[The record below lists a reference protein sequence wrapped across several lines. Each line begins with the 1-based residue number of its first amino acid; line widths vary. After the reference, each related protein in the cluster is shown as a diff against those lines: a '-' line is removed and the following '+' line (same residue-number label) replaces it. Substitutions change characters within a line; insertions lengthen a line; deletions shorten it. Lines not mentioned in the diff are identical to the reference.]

1 MAVITKYVVEH
12 KGVEKLVTTDK
23 KEADQY
29 DKMLEVADNL
39 ADYIQGKGIG
49 LDEQTLETLSI
60 LLSQHKEQVIKLFKG
75 ASAGELLSEEQ
86 QHAAQPAE
94 DTQVVALTKK
104 KA

>member
-23 KEADQY
+23 KEADKY

-39 ADYIQGKGIG
+39 ATYIQAKGLGIEE
-49 LDEQTLETLSI
+49 DTLEELSI
-60 LLSQHKEQVIKLFKG
+60 MLSKHKDQINKLFKG
-75 ASAGELLSEEQ
+75 SDSEQLLEEEKADVVELE
-86 QHAAQPAE
+86 
-94 DTQVVALTKK
+94 KK

>member
-1 MAVITKYVVEH
+1 MAVITQYVVQH

-39 ADYIQGKGIG
+39 STYIQAKGINLG
-49 LDEQTLETLSI
+49 DDVAEELSI
-60 LLSQHKEQVIKLFKG
+60 ILAKNKDSVTKLLKGTDVDLLLEKENADII
-75 ASAGELLSEEQ
+75 EL
-86 QHAAQPAE
+86 
-94 DTQVVALTKK
+94 K

>member
-23 KEADQY
+23 KEADKY

-39 ADYIQGKGIG
+39 ATYIHAKGIA
-49 LDEQTLETLSI
+49 LDDAVLEELSVV
-60 LLSQHKEQVIKLFKG
+60 LSKNKEQVGKLLKG
-75 ASAGELLSEEQ
+75 TDANTLLEEEK
-86 QHAAQPAE
+86 A
-94 DTQVVALTKK
+94 DVVALEQK